1 MIEKALNE
9 LRDCKE
15 RARQKA
21 IEMFERNNRDKKLTL
36 LELDK
41 ELQVASIAQ
50 ERFLN
55 EVMIVILEQ

>member
-9 LRDCKE
+9 LRNRKE

-21 IEMFERNNRDKKLTL
+21 IEMFERNNRDKRLTL

-41 ELQVASIAQ
+41 EYQGVRTDQ
-50 ERFLN
+50 ERFLD